1 MYFDQ
6 FSALYTKYRVLGARW
21 NITLCNESA
30 GAAVVAVTPSMSN
43 TIDVDMSA
51 NTQQLRAKTLVLGAI
66 NGAGCIKLAK
76 GGCRIAEVWGIPEAA
91 VRMEDDFAAVNT
103 GNPNNVVYLWIST
116 TGVSTSATTLLRAWV
131 TISYDVCFHMPKIM
145 ASS

>member
-21 NITLCNESA
+21 SITLCNEAA
-30 GAAVVAVTPSMSN
+30 GAVVVAVTPTMSN

-51 NTQQLRAKTLVLGAI
+51 NTQQLRAKTLVLGATG
-66 NGAGCIKLAK
+66 GAACIKQAN
-76 GGCRIAEVWGIPEAA
+76 GSCRISEVWGVPESA
-91 VRMEDDFAAVNT
+91 VKMEDDFAAVNT

-116 TGVSTSATTLLRAWV
+116 TGVSTGATTLLRAWV
-131 TISYDVCFHMPKIM
+131 TISYDVVFHMPKIM